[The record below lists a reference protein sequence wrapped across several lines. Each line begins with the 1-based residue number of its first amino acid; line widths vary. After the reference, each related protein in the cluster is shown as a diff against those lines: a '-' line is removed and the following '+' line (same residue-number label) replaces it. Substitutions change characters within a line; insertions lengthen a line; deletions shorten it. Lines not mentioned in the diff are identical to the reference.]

1 MYGMKVGRNNQNI
14 RVINKKT
21 DKYYINKNDENSS

>member
-1 MYGMKVGRNNQNI
+1 MKVGRNNQNNGML
-14 RVINKKT
+14 NKKT